1 MNRDLAS
8 VRPGQV
14 FHISDVPDDKVRAQ
28 FLRLGF
34 LDGDVECRH
43 RVSNGP
49 VVIHRNG
56 TELAVGN
63 PVAKQIAIE
72 SQ

>member
-1 MNRDLAS
+1 
-8 VRPGQV
+8 V
-14 FHISDVPDDKVRAQ
+14 FHISDVPDDQVRAQ

-43 RVSNGP
+43 RVTNGP
-49 VVIHRNG
+49 D

-63 PVAKQIAIE
+63 PVATQITIE
-72 SQ
+72 PR

>member
-1 MNRDLAS
+1 MNRDLAN
-8 VRPGQV
+8 VTPGQV
-14 FHISDVPDDKVRAQ
+14 FHISDVPDDQVRAQ

-43 RVSNGP
+43 RVTNGP
-49 VVIHRNG
+49 VVIRRND

-63 PVAKQIAIE
+63 PVAKQITIE
-72 SQ
+72 Y